1 MSGKSKAAVKCY
13 MCDGANEGREHVPA
27 FTFFPPGY
35 RDHLW
40 TVPACSQHN
49 QNNSK
54 DVEYVAGCIISAIE
68 STGVALEESQ
78 KKVFRAFGRSKGLLL
93 GTFQNPILLV
103 LPNGELT
110 ATFETDLTRFNS
122 VMEAIAYGIF
132 FRENGTTYTGQW
144 NIVSPNLGSIETKHL
159 GEVDARAEVF
169 NRLNTMPFVEIVTPQ
184 PDVFRCSVF
193 SSPNEGK
200 VIYKF
205 EFYNRF
211 TVYAIG

>member
-1 MSGKSKAAVKCY
+1 MSKTKAAKCY
-13 MCDGANEGREHVPA
+13 MCTDVEATREHAPPK
-27 FTFFPPGY
+27 TFFPKGY
-35 RDHLW
+35 RDGLW
-40 TVPACSQHN
+40 TVPSCSTHN
-49 QNNSK
+49 LDNAK

-68 STGVALEESQ
+68 STEVALEESQ

-93 GTFQNPILLV
+93 GTFRNPILVV
-103 LPNGELT
+103 LPSSELT
-110 ATFETDLTRFNS
+110 ATFEIDLTRFNS

-132 FRENGTTYTGQW
+132 FHENGTTYIGQW
-144 NIVSPNLGSIETKHL
+144 TIVSPNLGSIGTKHL
-159 GEVDARAEVF
+159 DEDDARAEMF
-169 NRLNTMPFVEIVTPQ
+169 SQLSTMPFVEIVTPQ

-205 EFYNRF
+205 EFYNGF